1 VHDHQSYLFSG
12 QAFSRSSD
20 VLGGPRVR
28 KTQLESKEG
37 DQRMRTAEPLLMA
50 AAADAVLNALPHPV
64 IVVSSDGKVAD
75 ANVAAEAFFEV
86 SLPLLRRYLLRDLVP
101 FGSPLLTL
109 VEQVRASGAA
119 VNEYKVDLGTP
130 RNPGDR
136 SVDLHVAPLPEQRD
150 YIVVML
156 QERSIA
162 DKMDRQLTH
171 RGAARSVIALAAMLA
186 HEIKNPLSG
195 IRGAAQLLEQ
205 SVEDDDRALTRL
217 ICDEADR
224 IVKLVDRME
233 VFADER
239 PVEREPINIHVVLD
253 HVKRLAQSGVARHIK
268 FVEDY
273 DPSLPPVLANRDQLV
288 QVFLNLA
295 KNAAEAIGDSP
306 GGEIAL
312 STAFRPGVRLSVPG
326 AKTRV
331 SLPLEFCVK
340 DNGPGVS
347 EELMPHLFDP
357 FVTTKPTGSGL
368 GLALVAKIV
377 GDHGGIIECE
387 SQPRR
392 TVFRVLMPM
401 YTGEGAAPEGAL
413 QLRGEH

>member
-1 VHDHQSYLFSG
+1 MS
-12 QAFSRSSD
+12 
-20 VLGGPRVR
+20 
-28 KTQLESKEG
+28 
-37 DQRMRTAEPLLMA
+37 TAESLLTVST
-50 AAADAVLNALPHPV
+50 ADAVLNALPHPV
-64 IVVSSDGKVAD
+64 IVVAPDGKVVD

-86 SLPLLRRYLLRDLVP
+86 SLPLLRRHLLRELVP

-109 VEQVRASGAA
+109 VDQVRASGAA

-136 SVDLHVAPLPEQRD
+136 SVDLHVAPLAEQAD
-150 YIVVML
+150 YVVVML

-162 DKMDRQLTH
+162 EKMDRQLTH

-205 SVEDDDRALTRL
+205 SVGDDDRTLTRL

-268 FVEDY
+268 FVEEY

-288 QVFLNLA
+288 QVFLNLV
-295 KNAAEAIGDSP
+295 KNAAEAFGDSP

-326 AKTRV
+326 VKTRV

-347 EELMPHLFDP
+347 EELLPHLFDP

-368 GLALVAKIV
+368 GLALVAKII

-392 TVFRVLMPM
+392 TIFRVLMPM
-401 YTGEGAAPEGAL
+401 FTGDGAEPSGAL
-413 QLRGEH
+413 QPRGDH

>member
-1 VHDHQSYLFSG
+1 
-12 QAFSRSSD
+12 
-20 VLGGPRVR
+20 
-28 KTQLESKEG
+28 
-37 DQRMRTAEPLLMA
+37 MRTAEPLVMA
-50 AAADAVLNALPHPV
+50 AAPDAVLNALPHPV
-64 IVVSSDGKVAD
+64 VVVSADGRITH

-86 SLPLLRRYLLRDLVP
+86 SLPLLRRHSLRDLVP

-109 VEQVRASGAA
+109 IDQVRASGAA

-136 SVDLHVAPLPEQRD
+136 SVDLHVAPLPEQPD
-150 YIVVML
+150 YVVVML

-205 SVEDDDRALTRL
+205 QASDDDRILTRL

-233 VFADER
+233 VFGDKR
-239 PVEREPINIHVVLD
+239 PVQREQVNIHVVFD
-253 HVKRLAQSGVARHIK
+253 HVRRLAQSGFARHIR
-268 FVEDY
+268 FVEEY
-273 DPSLPPVLANRDQLV
+273 DPSLPPVLGNRDQLV
-288 QVFLNLA
+288 QVFLNLV
-295 KNAAEAIGDSP
+295 KNAAEAIGESAMD
-306 GGEIAL
+306 GEIQL
-312 STAFRPGVRLSVPG
+312 STAFRPGVRLSLPG
-326 AKTRV
+326 SRSKVA
-331 SLPLEFCVK
+331 LPLEFCIK

-347 EELMPHLFDP
+347 DDLMPNLFDP
-357 FVTTKPTGSGL
+357 IVTTKRTGSGL
-368 GLALVAKIV
+368 GLALAAKII

-392 TVFRVLMPM
+392 TVFRVLMPKF
-401 YTGEGAAPEGAL
+401 TGDDAEPG
-413 QLRGEH
+413 GET